1 MSTPSPTLPLRPI
14 RWRQAVLM
22 AIAVYPLITGLILVI
37 FPLTEGWAIWQ
48 RTAVLVP
55 LMVISIVYGIGP
67 LLQRYFG
74 RFIMGLPRK

>member
-14 RWRQAVLM
+14 RWRQAVLT